1 MRARSPRRLSASRIG
16 GIIHDGSAEPQLV
29 ARRVLEKR
37 YSIREIPAPGG
48 KIDYEKAL
56 NPRQAEAVLHGDG
69 PLLVVAGAGT
79 GKTRTLIYRVARLVE
94 LGHTP
99 SSILLLTFTRR
110 ASEEMLRRA
119 ALLLDRR
126 CEKVAGGTFHAFAN
140 SLLRRYASAAGFGE
154 NFTILDRADAQDL
167 IGLLR
172 HEIHAGHKTVRFPKK
187 ETLADLFSRAVN
199 REEEIEP
206 AVEREAPHFLYC
218 LGDILAIQRLY
229 ERTKRER
236 NLMDYDDLLVRLV
249 ALLRENEPIRRAVSE
264 TYRHVL
270 VDEYQDTNRIQA
282 EILRL
287 LAAAHDN
294 VMAVGDDSQ
303 SIYSFRGA
311 NFRNIMDFP
320 ADFPGAKVVFLEE
333 NYRSRQ
339 PILDVTNE
347 IIARAAEKFPKRLFT
362 SRSGG
367 EKAALLSAPNERIQ
381 SAFVADR
388 ILELHEE
395 QGIPLS
401 EIAVLFRA
409 AYLSFDLE
417 LELAK
422 RHIPYRKF
430 GGFKFLETA
439 HVKDVIAHLRVIDNP
454 RDTLSLSRALMLVP
468 GIGRKVS
475 ADLYRRAHEEAS
487 LLPVLSTLKK
497 RRGSEEASLL
507 AKLLSE
513 LSGREAGGQG
523 GTLPVTEIVA
533 RVIGYYRPLMEGR
546 FDDYPR
552 RLKDLDHLESL
563 CARYKTLSDFLSE
576 ITLEPPQASVGDIA
590 APEGEEESLTLSTI
604 HSAKGLEWK
613 AVFIVWVLDGKLPLS
628 RAAEEEEEMEEERRL
643 LYVAATRAK
652 DVLVMTYPVN
662 IYERASGTVLSRPSR
677 FVEEI
682 PAGVLPRF
690 ALIE

>member
-1 MRARSPRRLSASRIG
+1 MTRMP
-16 GIIHDGSAEPQLV
+16 
-29 ARRVLEKR
+29 KK
-37 YSIREIPAPGG
+37 YFIREIPEGGG
-48 KIDYEKAL
+48 KVDYGKAL

-69 PLLVVAGAGT
+69 PLLVIAGAGT

-94 LGHTP
+94 LGHSP
-99 SSILLLTFTRR
+99 ASILLLTFTRR
-110 ASEEMLRRA
+110 SAEEMLRRA

-126 CEKVAGGTFHAFAN
+126 CEKVSGGTFHAFAN
-140 SLLRRYASAAGFGE
+140 SLLRRYASAAGYGE
-154 NFTILDRADAQDL
+154 NFTILDRADSADL

-172 HEIHAGHKTVRFPKK
+172 QEVHGGHRTVRFPRK
-187 ETLADLFSRAVN
+187 ETLADLFSRAAN
-199 REEEIEP
+199 REEDIAT
-206 AVEREAPHFLYC
+206 AVEKETPHFLYC
-218 LGDILAIQRLY
+218 LDDILEISRLY
-229 ERTKRER
+229 GETKRER
-236 NLMDYDDLLVRLV
+236 NLMDYDDLLLRL
-249 ALLRENEPIRRAVSE
+249 ASLLRENEAIRRAVSG
-264 TYRHVL
+264 TYGHIL

-287 LAAAHDN
+287 LAAVHDN

-320 ADFPGAKVVFLEE
+320 SDFPGAKVVFLEE

-347 IIARAAEKFPKRLFT
+347 IIAGAREKFPKRLFT
-362 SRSGG
+362 SRTGG
-367 EKAALLSAPNERIQ
+367 EKAVLMSAPGERIQ
-381 SAFVADR
+381 SAYVADR
-388 ILELHEE
+388 ILELYEE
-395 QGIPLS
+395 EGIPLS

-417 LELAK
+417 VELAK

-439 HVKDVIAHLRVIDNP
+439 HVKDVIAHLRLIENP
-454 RDTLSLSRALMLVP
+454 RDSLSLSRALLLVP
-468 GIGRKVS
+468 GIGRKAG
-475 ADLYRRAHEEAS
+475 ADLSRKAYEEAS
-487 LLPVLSTLKK
+487 LLPVLSSLKTRK
-497 RRGSEEASLL
+497 RSEEAGRLASLL
-507 AKLLSE
+507 AGL
-513 LSGREAGGQG
+513 AGPRADA
-523 GTLPVTEIVA
+523 GTGSLPVTEMVA
-533 RVIGYYRPLMEGR
+533 RVIAYYRPLMEAR

-563 CARYKTLSDFLSE
+563 CARYGTLSEFLSE

-590 APEGEEESLTLSTI
+590 APDGEEEFLTLSTI

-613 AVFIVWVLDGKLPLS
+613 AVFILWVLDGKLPLS
-628 RAAEEEEEMEEERRL
+628 RAAEDEEEMEEERRL

-652 DVLVMTYPVN
+652 DLLVMTYPVN
-662 IYERASGTVLSRPSR
+662 IYERASGTVLSKPSR

-682 PAGVLPRF
+682 PSSVLPRY

>member
-1 MRARSPRRLSASRIG
+1 MTRMP
-16 GIIHDGSAEPQLV
+16 
-29 ARRVLEKR
+29 KK
-37 YSIREIPAPGG
+37 YFIREIPEGGG
-48 KIDYEKAL
+48 KVDYGKAL

-69 PLLVVAGAGT
+69 PLLVIAGAGT

-94 LGHTP
+94 LGHSP
-99 SSILLLTFTRR
+99 ASILLLTFTRR
-110 ASEEMLRRA
+110 SAEEMLRRA

-126 CEKVAGGTFHAFAN
+126 CEKVSGGTFHAFAN
-140 SLLRRYASAAGFGE
+140 SLLRRYASAAGYGE
-154 NFTILDRADAQDL
+154 NFTILDRADSADL

-172 HEIHAGHKTVRFPKK
+172 QEVHGGHRTVRFPRK
-187 ETLADLFSRAVN
+187 ETLADLFSRAAN
-199 REEEIEP
+199 REEDIAT
-206 AVEREAPHFLYC
+206 AVEKETPHFLYC
-218 LGDILAIQRLY
+218 LDDILEISRLY
-229 ERTKRER
+229 GETKRER
-236 NLMDYDDLLVRLV
+236 NLMDYDDLLLRL
-249 ALLRENEPIRRAVSE
+249 ASLLRENEAIRRAVSG
-264 TYRHVL
+264 TYGHVL

-287 LAAAHDN
+287 LAAVHDN

-320 ADFPGAKVVFLEE
+320 SDFPGAKVVFLEE

-347 IIARAAEKFPKRLFT
+347 IIAGAREKFPKRLFT
-362 SRSGG
+362 SRTGG
-367 EKAALLSAPNERIQ
+367 EKAVLMSAPGERIQ
-381 SAFVADR
+381 SAYVADR
-388 ILELHEE
+388 ILELYEE
-395 QGIPLS
+395 EGIPLS

-417 LELAK
+417 VELAK

-439 HVKDVIAHLRVIDNP
+439 HVKDVIAHLRLIENP
-454 RDTLSLSRALMLVP
+454 RDSLSLSRALLLVP
-468 GIGRKVS
+468 GIGRKAG
-475 ADLYRRAHEEAS
+475 ADLSRKAYEEAS
-487 LLPVLSTLKK
+487 LLPVLSSLKTRK
-497 RRGSEEASLL
+497 RSEEAGRLASLL
-507 AKLLSE
+507 AGL
-513 LSGREAGGQG
+513 AGPRADA
-523 GTLPVTEIVA
+523 GTGSLPVTEMVA
-533 RVIGYYRPLMEGR
+533 RVIAYYRPLMEAR

-563 CARYKTLSDFLSE
+563 CARYGTLSEFLSE

-590 APEGEEESLTLSTI
+590 APDGEEEFLTLSTI

-613 AVFIVWVLDGKLPLS
+613 AVFILWVLDGKLPLS
-628 RAAEEEEEMEEERRL
+628 RAAEDEEEMEEERRL

-652 DVLVMTYPVN
+652 DLLVMTYPVN
-662 IYERASGTVLSRPSR
+662 IYERASGTVLSKPSR

-682 PAGVLPRF
+682 PSSVLPRY

>member
-1 MRARSPRRLSASRIG
+1 M
-16 GIIHDGSAEPQLV
+16 
-29 ARRVLEKR
+29 
-37 YSIREIPAPGG
+37 
-48 KIDYEKAL
+48 
-56 NPRQAEAVLHGDG
+56 
-69 PLLVVAGAGT
+69 AGAGT

-94 LGHTP
+94 LGHP
-99 SSILLLTFTRR
+99 PPSILLLTFTRR

-126 CEKVAGGTFHAFAN
+126 CEKVAGGTFHSFAN
-140 SLLRRYASAAGFGE
+140 TLLRRHAVAAGFGE
-154 NFTILDRADAQDL
+154 NFTILDRADSQDL
-167 IGLLR
+167 VGLIR
-172 HEIHAGHKTVRFPKK
+172 HEVHAGNKAVRFPRK

-199 REEEIEP
+199 REEDVAT
-206 AVEREAPHFLYC
+206 AVEKEAPHFLYC
-218 LGDILAIQRLY
+218 MEEILAISRMY
-229 ERTKRER
+229 EATKRER
-236 NLMDYDDLLVRLV
+236 NLMDYDDLLVHL
-249 ALLRENEPIRRAVSE
+249 ATLLRENEAVRRTVSE
-264 TYRHVL
+264 TCRHVL

-311 NFRNIMDFP
+311 SFRNIMDFP
-320 ADFPGAKVVFLEE
+320 SDFPGAKVVFLEE

-339 PILDVTNE
+339 PILDLTNE
-347 IIARAAEKFPKRLFT
+347 IIAGATEKFPKHLFT
-362 SRSGG
+362 SRTGG
-367 EKAALLSAPNERIQ
+367 EKAALLSAPNERMQ
-381 SAFVADR
+381 SVFVTDR

-395 QGIPLS
+395 HGIPLR

-417 LELAK
+417 VELAK
-422 RHIPYRKF
+422 RHVPYRKY

-439 HVKDVIAHLRVIDNP
+439 HVKDVIAHLRLIDNP
-454 RDTLSLSRALMLVP
+454 RDSLSLSRALMIVP

-475 ADLYRRAHEEAS
+475 ADLSRRAYEEAS
-487 LLPVLSTLKK
+487 LLPVLSSLRSRK
-497 RRGSEEASLL
+497 RSEEADRL

-513 LSGREAGGQG
+513 LGRESPDPEGGAAS
-523 GTLPVTEIVA
+523 PAEMMA
-533 RVIGYYRPLMEGR
+533 RVIAYYRPLMEAR

-563 CARYKTLSDFLSE
+563 CARHRSLSEFLSE

-590 APEGEEESLTLSTI
+590 APEGEEDTLTLSTI

-613 AVFIVWVLDGKLPLS
+613 AVFILWVLDGKLPLS
-628 RAAEEEEEMEEERRL
+628 RAAEDKEEMEEERRL

-652 DVLVMTYPVN
+652 DLLVMTYPVN
-662 IYERASGTVLSRPSR
+662 IYERAAGTVLSKPSR
-677 FVEEI
+677 FVEGI
-682 PAGVLPRF
+682 PATVLPKF

>member
-1 MRARSPRRLSASRIG
+1 MP
-16 GIIHDGSAEPQLV
+16 
-29 ARRVLEKR
+29 KR
-37 YSIREIPAPGG
+37 YTIREVPDAGG

-94 LGHTP
+94 LGHSP
-99 SSILLLTFTRR
+99 ASILLLTFTRR

-126 CEKVAGGTFHAFAN
+126 CEKVSGGTFHAFAN
-140 SLLRRYASAAGFGE
+140 TLLRRYAGAAGFGG
-154 NFTILDRADAQDL
+154 NFTILDRADSADL
-167 IGLLR
+167 IGLVR
-172 HEIHAGHKTVRFPKK
+172 QEVHGGHKTVRFPKK
-187 ETLADLFSRAVN
+187 ETLADLFSRAAN
-199 REEEIEP
+199 REEEVAT
-206 AVEREAPHFLYC
+206 AVEKEAPHFLYC
-218 LGDILAIQRLY
+218 LDDILRIARLY
-229 ERTKRER
+229 GETKRER
-236 NLMDYDDLLVRLV
+236 NLMDYDDLLLRL
-249 ALLRENEPIRRAVSE
+249 ASLLRENEPIRRSVSE

-287 LAAAHDN
+287 LAAVHDN

-320 ADFPGAKVVFLEE
+320 SDFPGASVVSLEE

-347 IIARAAEKFPKRLFT
+347 IIARAKERFPKRLFT
-362 SRSGG
+362 AREGG
-367 EKAALLSAPNERIQ
+367 DKAALLSAPNERIQ
-381 SAFVADR
+381 SAYVADR

-395 QGIPLS
+395 EGVPLS

-417 LELAK
+417 VELAK

-439 HVKDVIAHLRVIDNP
+439 HVKDVIAHLRLVENP
-454 RDTLSLSRALMLVP
+454 RDSLSLSRALMLVP
-468 GIGRKVS
+468 GIGRKAG
-475 ADLYRRAHEEAS
+475 ADLSRKANEEAS
-487 LLPVLSTLKK
+487 LLPVLASLAARK
-497 RRGSEEASLL
+497 RSEEAGRLAALL
-507 AKLLSE
+507 TE
-513 LSGREAGGQG
+513 IAGPKGDG
-523 GTLPVTEIVA
+523 PGERTLPVTETVA
-533 RVIGYYRPLMEGR
+533 RVIAYYRPLMEAR
-546 FDDYPR
+546 FDDHPR

-563 CARYKTLSDFLSE
+563 CSRYRTLSEFLAE
-576 ITLEPPQASVGDIA
+576 ITLEPPQASVGDIS
-590 APEGEEESLTLSTI
+590 APDGEEETLTLSTI

-613 AVFIVWVLDGKLPLS
+613 AVFILWVLDGKLPLS
-628 RAAEEEEEMEEERRL
+628 RAAEDDEAMEEERRL

-652 DVLVMTYPVN
+652 DRLAMIYPVN
-662 IYERASGTVLSRPSR
+662 IYERSSGTVLSKPSR
-677 FVEEI
+677 FVEDI
-682 PAGVLPRF
+682 PASVLPRF
-690 ALIE
+690 ALID

>member
-1 MRARSPRRLSASRIG
+1 MGYHRGNPPLEGTRL
-16 GIIHDGSAEPQLV
+16 P
-29 ARRVLEKR
+29 KR
-37 YSIREIPAPGG
+37 YTIREVPDAGG

-56 NPRQAEAVLHGDG
+56 NPRQAEAVLHGEG

-94 LGHTP
+94 LGHSP
-99 SSILLLTFTRR
+99 ASVLLLTFTRR

-126 CEKVAGGTFHAFAN
+126 CEKVSGGTFHAFAN
-140 SLLRRYASAAGFGE
+140 TLLRRYAGAAGFGG
-154 NFTILDRADAQDL
+154 NFTILDRADSADL
-167 IGLLR
+167 IGLVR
-172 HEIHAGHKTVRFPKK
+172 QEVHGGHKTVRFPKK
-187 ETLADLFSRAVN
+187 ETLADLFSRAAN
-199 REEEIEP
+199 REEEIAT
-206 AVEREAPHFLYC
+206 AVEKEAPHFLYC
-218 LGDILAIQRLY
+218 LDDILRIARLY
-229 ERTKRER
+229 EETKRER
-236 NLMDYDDLLVRLV
+236 NLMDYDDLLLRLA
-249 ALLRENEPIRRAVSE
+249 ALLRESESIRRAVSE

-287 LAAAHDN
+287 LAAVHDN

-320 ADFPGAKVVFLEE
+320 SDFPGASVVYLEE

-347 IIARAAEKFPKRLFT
+347 IIARAKERFPKRLFT
-362 SRSGG
+362 SREGG
-367 EKAALLSAPNERIQ
+367 DKAALLSAPNERIQ
-381 SAFVADR
+381 SAYVADR

-395 QGIPLS
+395 DGLPLS

-417 LELAK
+417 VELAK

-439 HVKDVIAHLRVIDNP
+439 HVKDVIAHLRLIENP
-454 RDTLSLSRALMLVP
+454 RDSLSLSRALMLVP
-468 GIGRKVS
+468 GIGRKAGAELS
-475 ADLYRRAHEEAS
+475 RKANEEAS
-487 LLPVLSTLKK
+487 LLPVLASLAARK
-497 RRGSEEASLL
+497 RSGEAGRLASLL
-507 AKLLSE
+507 TE
-513 LSGREAGGQG
+513 LAGPGGEGPGGRS
-523 GTLPVTEIVA
+523 LPVTETVA
-533 RVIGYYRPLMEGR
+533 RVIAYYRPLMEAR
-546 FDDYPR
+546 FDDHPR

-563 CARYKTLSDFLSE
+563 CARYRTLSEFLAE
-576 ITLEPPQASVGDIA
+576 ITLEPPQASVGDIS
-590 APEGEEESLTLSTI
+590 APDGEEETLTLSTI

-613 AVFIVWVLDGKLPLS
+613 AVFILWVLDGKLPLS
-628 RAAEEEEEMEEERRL
+628 RAAEDDEAMEEERRL

-652 DVLVMTYPVN
+652 DRLAMIYPVN
-662 IYERASGTVLSRPSR
+662 IYERSSGTVLSKPSR
-677 FVEEI
+677 FVEDV
-682 PAGVLPRF
+682 PASVLPRY
-690 ALIE
+690 ALID

>member
-1 MRARSPRRLSASRIG
+1 M
-16 GIIHDGSAEPQLV
+16 Q
-29 ARRVLEKR
+29 KR
-37 YSIREIPAPGG
+37 YSIQETPGGG
-48 KIDYEKAL
+48 KIDYGKAL

-69 PLLVVAGAGT
+69 PLLVIAGAGT

-94 LGHTP
+94 QGNPP

-126 CEKVAGGTFHAFAN
+126 CEKVSGGTFHSFAN
-140 SLLRRYASAAGFGE
+140 ILLRRHASTAGFSS
-154 NFTILDRADAQDL
+154 NFTILDRADSEDL
-167 IGLLR
+167 VGLLR
-172 HEIHAGHKTVRFPKK
+172 QEVHSGHKTVRFPRK

-199 REEEIEP
+199 RGEDIAT
-206 AVEREAPHFLYC
+206 AVEREAPHFFYC
-218 LGDILAIQRLY
+218 LDDITTIARLY
-229 ERTKRER
+229 EAAKRER
-236 NLMDYDDLLVRLV
+236 NLMDYDDLLVHLA
-249 ALLRENEPIRRAVSE
+249 ALLRGNETIRRQASE
-264 TYRHVL
+264 SYRHIL

-287 LAAAHDN
+287 LAFTHDN
-294 VMAVGDDSQ
+294 AMVVGDDSQ

-320 ADFPGAKVVFLEE
+320 SDFPGAKVVFLEE

-347 IIARAAEKFPKRLFT
+347 IIAGAREKFPKHLFT
-362 SRSGG
+362 TRAGG
-367 EKAALLSAPNERIQ
+367 EKATLLSSPNERLQ
-381 SAFVADR
+381 SVFVADR
-388 ILELHEE
+388 ILSLHEDE
-395 QGIPLS
+395 GVPLS

-417 LELAK
+417 VELVK

-439 HVKDVIAHLRVIDNP
+439 HVKDVIAHLRLIDNP
-454 RDTLSLSRALMLVP
+454 RDALSLSRALMLVP

-475 ADLYRRAHEEAS
+475 ADISREAHAEAS
-487 LLPVLSTLKK
+487 LLPVLSSLKARK
-497 RRGSEEASLL
+497 RSEEAARLAALL
-507 AKLLSE
+507 AE
-513 LSGREAGGQG
+513 LGARHDGSAE
-523 GTLPVTEIVA
+523 GTLTVSEMMA
-533 RVIGYYRPLMEGR
+533 RVIAYYRPFLEAR

-563 CARYKTLSDFLSE
+563 CARFRKLSEFLSE

-590 APEGEEESLTLSTI
+590 APGEERDTLTLSTI

-613 AVFIVWVLDGKLPLS
+613 AVFILWVLDGKLPLS
-628 RAAEEEEEMEEERRL
+628 RAAESEEELEEERRL

-652 DVLVMTYPVN
+652 DLLIMTYPVN
-662 IYERASGTVLSRPSR
+662 IYERASGTVLSKPSR

-682 PAGVLPRF
+682 RQGILPRF
-690 ALIE
+690 SLIE

>member
-1 MRARSPRRLSASRIG
+1 MP
-16 GIIHDGSAEPQLV
+16 
-29 ARRVLEKR
+29 KK
-37 YSIREIPAPGG
+37 YSIHEIPAGG
-48 KIDYEKAL
+48 GRIDYEKAL

-94 LGHTP
+94 LGHP
-99 SSILLLTFTRR
+99 PPSILLLTFTRR
-110 ASEEMLRRA
+110 SAEEMLRRA

-126 CEKVAGGTFHAFAN
+126 CEKVSGGTFHSFAN
-140 SLLRRYASAAGFGE
+140 TLLRRHAGAAGFDG

-167 IGLLR
+167 VGLIR
-172 HEIHAGHKTVRFPKK
+172 QEVHAGNKAVRFPRK

-199 REEEIEP
+199 REEDVAT
-206 AVEREAPHFLYC
+206 AVERETPHFLYC
-218 LGDILAIQRLY
+218 LEEILEISRIY
-229 ERTKRER
+229 EATKRSR
-236 NLMDYDDLLVRLV
+236 NLMDYDDLLVHLA
-249 ALLRENEPIRRAVSE
+249 ALLRENEAVRRSVSE

-287 LAAAHDN
+287 LATAHDN

-311 NFRNIMDFP
+311 SFRNIMDFP
-320 ADFPGAKVVFLEE
+320 SDFPGAKVVFLEE

-347 IIARAAEKFPKRLFT
+347 IIAGATERFPKRLFT
-362 SRSGG
+362 SRAGG
-367 EKAALLSAPNERIQ
+367 EKGALLCAPSERMQ
-381 SAFVADR
+381 SVFVADR

-395 QGIPLS
+395 QGTPLS

-417 LELAK
+417 VELAK
-422 RHIPYRKF
+422 RRIPYRKY

-439 HVKDVIAHLRVIDNP
+439 HVKDVIAHLRLIDNP
-454 RDTLSLSRALMLVP
+454 RDSLSLSRALMLVP
-468 GIGRKVS
+468 GIGRKAS
-475 ADLYRRAHEEAS
+475 ADLSREAHREAS
-487 LLPVLSTLKK
+487 LLPVLSSLRSRK
-497 RRGSEEASLL
+497 RSEEAARL

-513 LSGREAGGQG
+513 LGDERPGPEVGAASPAEMM
-523 GTLPVTEIVA
+523 A
-533 RVIGYYRPLMEGR
+533 RVIAYYRPLMEAR

-552 RLKDLDHLESL
+552 RLKDLEHLESL
-563 CARYKTLSDFLSE
+563 CARHRSLSGFLSE

-590 APEGEEESLTLSTI
+590 APEGEEETLTLSTI

-613 AVFIVWVLDGKLPLS
+613 AVFILWVLDGKLPLS
-628 RAAEEEEEMEEERRL
+628 RAAEDGEEMEEERRL

-652 DVLVMTYPVN
+652 DLLVMTYPVN
-662 IYERASGTVLSRPSR
+662 IYERSDGTVLSKPSR
-677 FVEEI
+677 FVEGI
-682 PAGVLPRF
+682 PAGILPRF

>member
-1 MRARSPRRLSASRIG
+1 MTR
-16 GIIHDGSAEPQLV
+16 
-29 ARRVLEKR
+29 K
-37 YSIREIPAPGG
+37 YSIREIPADGG
-48 KIDYEKAL
+48 KIDYEKTL

-94 LGHTP
+94 LGHP
-99 SSILLLTFTRR
+99 PPSILLLTFTRR

-126 CEKVAGGTFHAFAN
+126 CEKVAGGTFHSFAN
-140 SLLRRYASAAGFGE
+140 TLLRRHAIAAGFGE
-154 NFTILDRADAQDL
+154 NFTILDRADSHDL
-167 IGLLR
+167 VGLIR
-172 HEIHAGHKTVRFPKK
+172 QEVHAVNKAVRFPRK

-199 REEEIEP
+199 REEDVAT
-206 AVEREAPHFLYC
+206 AVEKEAPHFLYC
-218 LGDILAIQRLY
+218 LGEILAISRMY
-229 ERTKRER
+229 ETTKRER
-236 NLMDYDDLLVRLV
+236 NLMDYDDLLVHLA
-249 ALLRENEPIRRAVSE
+249 ALLRENEAIRRTVSE

-287 LAAAHDN
+287 LATAHDN

-311 NFRNIMDFP
+311 SFRNIMDFP
-320 ADFPGAKVVFLEE
+320 SDFPGAKVVFLEE

-339 PILDVTNE
+339 PILDLTNE
-347 IIARAAEKFPKRLFT
+347 IIAGAAEKYPKRLFT
-362 SRSGG
+362 SRAGG
-367 EKAALLSAPNERIQ
+367 EKAALLSAPNERMQ
-381 SAFVADR
+381 SVFVADR

-417 LELAK
+417 VELAK
-422 RHIPYRKF
+422 RRIPYRKY

-439 HVKDVIAHLRVIDNP
+439 HVKDVIAHLRLIDNP
-454 RDTLSLSRALMLVP
+454 RDDLSLSRALMLVP

-475 ADLYRRAHEEAS
+475 ADLSRRACQEAS
-487 LLPVLSTLKK
+487 LLPVLSSLRSRK
-497 RRGSEEASLL
+497 RSEEAARL

-513 LSGREAGGQG
+513 LGGERPG
-523 GTLPVTEIVA
+523 PAFAAAPVTEMMA
-533 RVIGYYRPLMEGR
+533 RVIAYYRPLLEAR

-563 CARYKTLSDFLSE
+563 CARHRSLSEFLSE

-590 APEGEEESLTLSTI
+590 APEGEEDTLTLSTI

-613 AVFIVWVLDGKLPLS
+613 AVFILWVLDGKLPLS
-628 RAAEEEEEMEEERRL
+628 RAAENEEEMEEERRL
-643 LYVAATRAK
+643 LYVAATRAR
-652 DVLVMTYPVN
+652 DLLVMTYPVN
-662 IYERASGTVLSRPSR
+662 IYERAAGTVLSKPSR

-682 PAGVLPRF
+682 PAGILPRF

>member
-1 MRARSPRRLSASRIG
+1 MTRMP
-16 GIIHDGSAEPQLV
+16 
-29 ARRVLEKR
+29 KK
-37 YSIREIPAPGG
+37 YFIREIPEGGG
-48 KIDYEKAL
+48 KVDYGKAL

-69 PLLVVAGAGT
+69 PLLVIAGAGT

-94 LGHTP
+94 LGHSP
-99 SSILLLTFTRR
+99 ASILLLTFTRR
-110 ASEEMLRRA
+110 SAEEMLRRA

-126 CEKVAGGTFHAFAN
+126 CEKVSGGTFHAFAN
-140 SLLRRYASAAGFGE
+140 SLLRRYASAAGYGE
-154 NFTILDRADAQDL
+154 NFTILDRADSADL

-172 HEIHAGHKTVRFPKK
+172 QEVHGGHRTVRFPRK
-187 ETLADLFSRAVN
+187 ETLADLFSRAAN
-199 REEEIEP
+199 REEDIAT
-206 AVEREAPHFLYC
+206 AVEKETPHFLYC
-218 LGDILAIQRLY
+218 LDDILEISRLY
-229 ERTKRER
+229 GETKRER
-236 NLMDYDDLLVRLV
+236 NLMDYDDLLLRL
-249 ALLRENEPIRRAVSE
+249 ASLLRENEAIRRAVSG
-264 TYRHVL
+264 TYGHVL

-287 LAAAHDN
+287 LAAVHDN

-320 ADFPGAKVVFLEE
+320 SDFPGAKVVFLEE

-347 IIARAAEKFPKRLFT
+347 IIAGAREKFPKRLFT
-362 SRSGG
+362 SRTGG
-367 EKAALLSAPNERIQ
+367 EKAVLMSAPGERIQ
-381 SAFVADR
+381 SAYVADR

-395 QGIPLS
+395 EGIPLS

-417 LELAK
+417 VELAK

-439 HVKDVIAHLRVIDNP
+439 HVKDVIAHLRLIENP
-454 RDTLSLSRALMLVP
+454 RDSLSLSRALLLVP
-468 GIGRKVS
+468 GIGRKAG
-475 ADLYRRAHEEAS
+475 ADLSRKAYEEAS
-487 LLPVLSTLKK
+487 LLPVLSSLKTRK
-497 RRGSEEASLL
+497 RSEEAGRLASLL
-507 AKLLSE
+507 AGL
-513 LSGREAGGQG
+513 AGPRADA
-523 GTLPVTEIVA
+523 GTGSLPVTEMVA
-533 RVIGYYRPLMEGR
+533 RVIAYYRPLMEAR

-563 CARYKTLSDFLSE
+563 CARYGTLSEFLSE

-590 APEGEEESLTLSTI
+590 APDGEEEFLTLSTI

-613 AVFIVWVLDGKLPLS
+613 AVFILWVLDGKLPLS
-628 RAAEEEEEMEEERRL
+628 RAAEDEEEMEEERRL

-652 DVLVMTYPVN
+652 DLLVMTYPVN
-662 IYERASGTVLSRPSR
+662 IYERASGTVLSKPSR

-682 PAGVLPRF
+682 PSSVLPRY

>member
-1 MRARSPRRLSASRIG
+1 M
-16 GIIHDGSAEPQLV
+16 Q
-29 ARRVLEKR
+29 KK
-37 YSIREIPAPGG
+37 YSIREIPGSGG
-48 KIDYEKAL
+48 KIDYEKVL

-79 GKTRTLIYRVARLVE
+79 GKTRTLIFRVARLVE
-94 LGHTP
+94 LGHP
-99 SSILLLTFTRR
+99 PPSILLLTFTRR

-126 CEKVAGGTFHAFAN
+126 CEKVSGGTFHAFAN
-140 SLLRRYASAAGFGE
+140 TLLRRYAGAAGYGG
-154 NFTILDRADAQDL
+154 NFTILDRADSADL

-172 HEIHAGHKTVRFPKK
+172 QEVHGGHKTVRFPRK
-187 ETLADLFSRAVN
+187 ETLADLFSRAAN
-199 REEEIEP
+199 REEAIET
-206 AVEREAPHFLYC
+206 AVEKEAPHFLYC
-218 LGDILAIQRLY
+218 LDDILAIARLY
-229 ERTKRER
+229 EETKRER
-236 NLMDYDDLLVRLV
+236 NLMDYDDLLLRL
-249 ALLRENEPIRRAVSE
+249 AELLRGNEAIRQAVSGAH
-264 TYRHVL
+264 RHIL

-287 LAAAHDN
+287 LAAVHDN

-320 ADFPGAKVVFLEE
+320 SDFPGAKVVYLEE

-347 IIARAAEKFPKRLFT
+347 IIAGAKEKFPKHLFT
-362 SRSGG
+362 SRAGG
-367 EKAALLSAPNERIQ
+367 EKPALLSAPSERIQ
-381 SAFVADR
+381 SAYVADR

-395 QGIPLS
+395 EGIPLS

-417 LELAK
+417 VELAK
-422 RHIPYRKF
+422 RRLPYRKF

-439 HVKDVIAHLRVIDNP
+439 HVKDVIAHLRLIENP
-454 RDTLSLSRALMLVP
+454 RDTLSLSRALLLVP
-468 GIGRKVS
+468 GIGRKVG
-475 ADLYRRAHEEAS
+475 ADLSRKAHAEAS
-487 LLPVLSTLKK
+487 LLPVLAALKTRK
-497 RRGSEEASLL
+497 RSEEAGRL
-507 AKLLSE
+507 AALLSE
-513 LSGREAGGQG
+513 LAGPEG
-523 GTLPVTEIVA
+523 GAGAGNLPVTELVA
-533 RVIGYYRPLMEGR
+533 RVIAYYRPLLEAR

-563 CARYKTLSDFLSE
+563 CARYKTLSEFLSE
-576 ITLEPPQASVGDIA
+576 ITLEPPQASVGDIV
-590 APEGEEESLTLSTI
+590 APEGEEDTLTLSTI

-613 AVFIVWVLDGKLPLS
+613 AVFLLWVLDGKLPLS
-628 RAAEEEEEMEEERRL
+628 RSAEDEEEMEEERRL

-652 DVLVMTYPVN
+652 DLLVLTYPVN
-662 IYERASGTVLSRPSR
+662 IYERASGTVLSKPSR

-682 PAGVLPRF
+682 PASVLPRY

>member
-1 MRARSPRRLSASRIG
+1 MIRMP
-16 GIIHDGSAEPQLV
+16 
-29 ARRVLEKR
+29 KK
-37 YSIREIPAPGG
+37 YFIREIPEGGG
-48 KIDYEKAL
+48 KVDYGKAL

-69 PLLVVAGAGT
+69 PLLVIAGAGT

-94 LGHTP
+94 LGHSP
-99 SSILLLTFTRR
+99 ASILLLTFTRR
-110 ASEEMLRRA
+110 SAEEMLRRA

-126 CEKVAGGTFHAFAN
+126 CEKVSGGTFHAFAN
-140 SLLRRYASAAGFGE
+140 SLLRRYASAAGYGE
-154 NFTILDRADAQDL
+154 NFTILDRADSADL

-172 HEIHAGHKTVRFPKK
+172 QEVHGGHRTVRFPRK
-187 ETLADLFSRAVN
+187 ETLADLFSRAAN
-199 REEEIEP
+199 REEDIAT
-206 AVEREAPHFLYC
+206 AVEKETPHFLYC
-218 LGDILAIQRLY
+218 LDDILEISRLY
-229 ERTKRER
+229 GETKRER
-236 NLMDYDDLLVRLV
+236 NLMDYDDLLLRL
-249 ALLRENEPIRRAVSE
+249 ASLLRENEAIRRAVSG
-264 TYRHVL
+264 TYGHVL

-287 LAAAHDN
+287 LAAVHDN

-320 ADFPGAKVVFLEE
+320 SDFPGAKVVFLEE

-347 IIARAAEKFPKRLFT
+347 IIAGAREKFPKRLFT
-362 SRSGG
+362 SRTGG
-367 EKAALLSAPNERIQ
+367 EKAVLMSAPGERIQ
-381 SAFVADR
+381 SAYVADR
-388 ILELHEE
+388 ILELYEE
-395 QGIPLS
+395 EGIPLS

-417 LELAK
+417 VELAK

-439 HVKDVIAHLRVIDNP
+439 HVKDVIAHLRLIENP
-454 RDTLSLSRALMLVP
+454 RDSLSLSRALLLVP
-468 GIGRKVS
+468 GIGRKAG
-475 ADLYRRAHEEAS
+475 ADLSRKAYEEAS
-487 LLPVLSTLKK
+487 LLPVLSSLKTRK
-497 RRGSEEASLL
+497 RSEEAGRLASLL
-507 AKLLSE
+507 AGL
-513 LSGREAGGQG
+513 AGPRADA
-523 GTLPVTEIVA
+523 GTGSLPVTEMVA
-533 RVIGYYRPLMEGR
+533 RVIAYYRPLMEAR

-563 CARYKTLSDFLSE
+563 CARYGTLSEFLSE

-590 APEGEEESLTLSTI
+590 APDGEEEFLTLSTI

-613 AVFIVWVLDGKLPLS
+613 AVFILWVLDGKLPLS
-628 RAAEEEEEMEEERRL
+628 RAAEDEEEMEEERRL

-652 DVLVMTYPVN
+652 DLLVMTYPVN
-662 IYERASGTVLSRPSR
+662 IYERASGTVLSKPSR

-682 PAGVLPRF
+682 PSSVLPRY